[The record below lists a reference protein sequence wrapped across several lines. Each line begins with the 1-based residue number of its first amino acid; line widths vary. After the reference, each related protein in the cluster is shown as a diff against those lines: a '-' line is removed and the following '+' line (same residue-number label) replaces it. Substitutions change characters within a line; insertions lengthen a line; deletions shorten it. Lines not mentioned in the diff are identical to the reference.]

1 MPAQFHGN
9 SRAGALRTIH
19 FVNEMRH
26 GGGNIFE
33 KKYIVLPKSFDFA
46 IR

>member
-1 MPAQFHGN
+1 
-9 SRAGALRTIH
+9 
-19 FVNEMRH
+19 MRH